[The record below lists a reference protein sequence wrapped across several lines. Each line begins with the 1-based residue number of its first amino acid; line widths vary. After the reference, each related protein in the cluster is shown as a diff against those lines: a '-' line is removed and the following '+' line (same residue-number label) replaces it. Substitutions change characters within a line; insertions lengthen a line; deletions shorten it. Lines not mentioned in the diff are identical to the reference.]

1 MSEVKKVQIKIGNEV
16 MTLET
21 GRIAKQANGAVFA
34 TYGITAERSIT
45 TGQNILSLQVVNMKI
60 ETAIPR
66 REKISWIRVYT
77 FPFPARRT
85 APSEKAI

>member
-1 MSEVKKVQIKIGNEV
+1 
-16 MTLET
+16 
-21 GRIAKQANGAVFA
+21 
-34 TYGITAERSIT
+34 
-45 TGQNILSLQVVNMKI
+45 MKI